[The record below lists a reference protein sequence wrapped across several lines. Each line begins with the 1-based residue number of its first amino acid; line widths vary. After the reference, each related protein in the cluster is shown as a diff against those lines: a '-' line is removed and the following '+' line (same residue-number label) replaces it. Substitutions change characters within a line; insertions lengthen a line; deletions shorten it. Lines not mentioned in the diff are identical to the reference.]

1 MNKSIIAALLA
12 ITLVGCTDPK
22 QAQKSL
28 SGAGYTDI
36 KITGY
41 SWFACSNDDAFSTGF
56 VAKGPTGVIVEG
68 AVCSG
73 MLFKNSTIRTN

>member
-1 MNKSIIAALLA
+1 MNKSIIAGMMVIALA
-12 ITLVGCTDPK
+12 GCTDPK

-41 SWFACSNDDAFSTGF
+41 SWFSCSKDDTFSTGF
-56 VAKGPTGVIVEG
+56 VAKGPTGVSVEG

-73 MLFKNSTIRTN
+73 MLFKNSTIRIN